1 MIATIVSSSR
11 RKETSETS
19 SSESSYASTVGSLWR
34 ETLSVF
40 EDEAKL
46 ISGMTFRITKLEKWL
61 TVSKRILENEKDLD
75 DAAWKRVC
83 DAARVEMKLESRY
96 RQTKQSLE
104 KIRQRTSSNSSKE
117 LTSPSPQASPK
128 PQRSRID
135 SAGSMGFN
143 NSLSLPGLQATP
155 NKFGRAFFKGGE
167 AMKKFTDNAI
177 TQIAQIGINDV
188 VDQKEAKDQLAFE
201 QASAE
206 KKNAML
212 AYESRTK
219 ERIEKIIS
227 ENEIGWMEIKEI
239 ISKLSGSMTELKEAR
254 CSKFQSRI
262 SQELESALQPFTTKM
277 EEWTEN
283 GRQKIDRSD
292 QTSSST
298 SCPDYELSVKP
309 ITSETIDPLLGMTET
324 DLTMPELNL
333 SIESTDEQPT
343 DQSPDREETASSSG
357 TDVVGDEGSEGSDK
371 DVSKTTNSVIT
382 GPNKKI
388 DVPASPTGKEPTVN
402 ENAGVDVADK
412 EESREEK
419 EEEESPEM
427 NAFIKQFWSKKPKDE
442 KVPTI
447 VDIIPCAYR
456 PRDRGS
462 FLLSILFGNL
472 YTTKEAIYFLAANKN
487 FTLQWENVVSVE
499 KEIGLFGAANANDLV
514 VTYRSGDAIGS
525 FLLCRVNDRDGV
537 MAKLQALKAESE
549 DSEDSQASEN
559 DGDTGPQLPPVP
571 PDSLQKTMEIV
582 VSKTIKNIS
591 IQSLFQNVWA
601 DRTEGES
608 FYKSWLEEEECFDI
622 GMGEWEIAESGKKF
636 TNEWCNEEYDQ
647 QRLVT
652 FKFNRTTHLY
662 IGPPVAIVKQ
672 RHFIRVE
679 DKDKCVLAI
688 SAEFEGIPYADT
700 FAVEMRWIATRMGR
714 NDVMVKV
721 GLFVN
726 FKKYSMMQSQI
737 RSGTVT
743 ETKSVHLRLF
753 DAVKKAC
760 ATPGD
765 GEADNEEEEEEEDNT
780 EGDTT
785 EQGLLAKVAQYLDLG
800 QFSSYLGGSKIVP
813 LVGVAAL
820 YFAGRY
826 LTSAI
831 FGSSG
836 HSDIERLETT
846 VHDLR
851 SEVRALHD
859 SMDSI
864 TLLLKDMKSSNEES
878 ITRVLKEVRRST

>member
-1 MIATIVSSSR
+1 
-11 RKETSETS
+11 
-19 SSESSYASTVGSLWR
+19 
-34 ETLSVF
+34 
-40 EDEAKL
+40 
-46 ISGMTFRITKLEKWL
+46 
-61 TVSKRILENEKDLD
+61 
-75 DAAWKRVC
+75 
-83 DAARVEMKLESRY
+83 
-96 RQTKQSLE
+96 
-104 KIRQRTSSNSSKE
+104 
-117 LTSPSPQASPK
+117 
-128 PQRSRID
+128 
-135 SAGSMGFN
+135 
-143 NSLSLPGLQATP
+143 
-155 NKFGRAFFKGGE
+155 
-167 AMKKFTDNAI
+167 MKKFTDNAI
-177 TQIAQIGINDV
+177 TSIAQIGINDV

-206 KKNAML
+206 KKNAVL

-219 ERIEKIIS
+219 ERIEKIDS

-239 ISKLSGSMTELKEAR
+239 ISKLSGSITELKEAR
-254 CSKFQSRI
+254 SSKFQNRI
-262 SQELESALQPFTTKM
+262 SQELESSLQPFTARM

-283 GRQKIDRSD
+283 GRKKIEQSE

-298 SCPDYELSVKP
+298 SCPDYALSVKSNA
-309 ITSETIDPLLGMTET
+309 SETIDPLLGMTET
-324 DLTMPELNL
+324 DLTLPDLNL
-333 SIESTDEQPT
+333 PIESTEEEPT
-343 DQSPDREETASSSG
+343 DEPPGREETASSSG
-357 TDVVGDEGSEGSDK
+357 SDVVGDERSEGSDK
-371 DVSKTTNSVIT
+371 ENVVSKTTNSVMMEPDKRI
-382 GPNKKI
+382 G
-388 DVPASPTGKEPTVN
+388 VPASPIEKEPIVN
-402 ENAGVDVADK
+402 GDSAVAEADK

-427 NAFIKQFWSKKPKDE
+427 KAFIKQFWSKKPKDE
-442 KVPTI
+442 KVPT
-447 VDIIPCAYR
+447 VLDIIPCAYR

-472 YTTKEAIYFLAANKN
+472 YTTKEAIYFLAATKN
-487 FTLQWENVVSVE
+487 FTLQWDNVVSVE

-525 FLLCRVNDRDGV
+525 FLLCRINDRDGV

-549 DSEDSQASEN
+549 DSEDSQAAES
-559 DGDTGPQLPPVP
+559 DGDDGPQLPPVP
-571 PDSLQKTMEIV
+571 PDSLQKSMEIV
-582 VSKTIKNIS
+582 VSKSIKNIS

-608 FYKSWLEEEECFDI
+608 FYNSWLEEEECFDI

-636 TNEWCNEEYDQ
+636 KNEWCNEEYDQ

-679 DKDKCVLAI
+679 DNDKCVLAI

-700 FAVEMRWIATRMGR
+700 FAVEMRWVATRTGR

-737 RSGTVT
+737 RSGTIT

-765 GEADNEEEEEEEDNT
+765 DGADNDNEEEEADEI
-780 EGDTT
+780 EGDTG
-785 EQGLLAKVAQYLDLG
+785 EQGWLAKLGLSDYFDLG
-800 QFSSYLGGSKIVP
+800 KISGYLGGSKIVP

-836 HSDIERLETT
+836 HSDIERLEAT
-846 VHDLR
+846 VQELR

-859 SMDSI
+859 SIDSI

-878 ITRVLKEVRRST
+878 ISRVLKEVRRSKEF